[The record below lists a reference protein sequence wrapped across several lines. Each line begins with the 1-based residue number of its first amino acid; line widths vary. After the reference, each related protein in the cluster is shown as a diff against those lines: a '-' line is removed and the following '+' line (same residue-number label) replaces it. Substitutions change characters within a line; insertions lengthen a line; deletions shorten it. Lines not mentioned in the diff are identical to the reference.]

1 MTCRKTELEEEY
13 VQARPELL
21 RPVWDQYATLPA
33 AQFGS
38 WLSLFLRKVLELL
51 GEEAS
56 HAGSLFGADRAPAVI
71 CSLLQHSVAPLAA
84 PMADR
89 LVVLCKES
97 PLPAIEVYGITEEFA
112 RAMACFLEGC
122 SNQSIL
128 EAISSLF
135 AGFSKFLD
143 LYGICEGNFLRV
155 QLLES
160 LDLVSFKNHMASLGL
175 AGDQE
180 DSDLSGEM
188 DFSDPMEAYEAFGV
202 QLVKAADAIFAP
214 TQAAVLRSATLHGGL
229 KVKQVCRALA
239 LTLSSH
245 TKLLTGKVDE
255 LRIACG
261 FPSDII
267 AEAGKGKGKEK
278 GTAVEESHAITQQA
292 ELTAESW
299 ASRLEG
305 HDVRGRILV
314 PSALRALQV
323 NTGFRVPKQDHSS
336 IV

>member
-1 MTCRKTELEEEY
+1 

-21 RPVWDQYATLPA
+21 KPVWDQYATLPA

-38 WLSLFLRKVLELL
+38 WLSGFLHRVLELL
-51 GEEAS
+51 GEEAG
-56 HAGSLFGADRAPAVI
+56 HTGSLFGADRAPAVI
-71 CSLLQHSVAPLAA
+71 CSLLQHTVAPLAA
-84 PMADR
+84 PMAER
-89 LVVLCKES
+89 LDTLCKDS
-97 PLPAIEVYGITEEFA
+97 PLPGIEIYGITEEFA
-112 RAMACFLEGC
+112 RAMACFLDGC

-128 EAISSLF
+128 SAVTSLF
-135 AGFSKFLD
+135 AGFNKFLE

-155 QLLES
+155 QLMET
-160 LDLVSFKNHMASLGL
+160 LDLVSFRNHMASLGL

-180 DSDLSGEM
+180 EGDLSSLME
-188 DFSDPMEAYEAFGV
+188 FSDPMEAYEAFGV

-229 KVKQVCRALA
+229 KVKQVCKALA

-261 FPSDII
+261 FPSDLS
-267 AEAGKGKGKEK
+267 AETGRGKGAPSTPSTPAPA
-278 GTAVEESHAITQQA
+278 TAVEDSHTAAQHA
-292 ELTAESW
+292 ELTAEGW
-299 ASRLEG
+299 ASRLDS
-305 HDVRGRILV
+305 HDLRGRILV

-323 NTGFRVPKQDHSS
+323 GEQRVRSL
-336 IV
+336 

>member
-1 MTCRKTELEEEY
+1 M
-13 VQARPELL
+13 
-21 RPVWDQYATLPA
+21 
-33 AQFGS
+33 QFGS

-51 GEEAS
+51 GEEAG

-71 CSLLQHSVAPLAA
+71 CSLLQHAVAPLAV

-89 LVVLCKES
+89 LGLLCKES
-97 PLPAIEVYGITEEFA
+97 PLPAIEIYGITEEFA
-112 RAMACFLEGC
+112 RAMTTFLEGC
-122 SNQSIL
+122 SSQSIL
-128 EAISSLF
+128 DAISSLF
-135 AGFSKFLD
+135 AGFTKFLE
-143 LYGICEGNFLRV
+143 LYGICEGNFLRM
-155 QLLES
+155 QLLET
-160 LDLVSFKNHMASLGL
+160 LGLVSFKNHMASLGL

-180 DSDLSGEM
+180 DGDLSGEM

-202 QLVKAADAIFAP
+202 QLVRAADAIFAP

-229 KVKQVCRALA
+229 KVKQVCRALS

-261 FPSDII
+261 FPSDLTS
-267 AEAGKGKGKEK
+267 EADKGKDKGKVS
-278 GTAVEESHAITQQA
+278 AVEGSHSINQQA

-299 ASRLEG
+299 ASRLED
-305 HDVRGRILV
+305 HDLRGRILV

-323 NTGFRVPKQDHSS
+323 NNGSRGPTHCS
-336 IV
+336 